1 VTRKAA
7 RTLAAEIKQTRP
19 FTSKAQEATIAL
31 LRTSNVVRRR
41 LSRLIEREDVTLQQY
56 NVLRILRGAG
66 TNGASCGEIAERMV
80 NRDPD
85 LTRLLDR
92 LESRGLVERSRD
104 ARDRRVVMATITDAG
119 KEALKSLDVP
129 VARVHRER
137 LRHMTRQQLET
148 LAELLALAR
157 SSPTD

>member
-1 VTRKAA
+1 MSPSSHRQLRQGK
-7 RTLAAEIKQTRP
+7 P
-19 FTSKAQEATIAL
+19 FVNLEEEVFRNVLQAGDAL
-31 LRTSNVVRRR
+31 LQGEVEVLRRAE
-41 LSRLIEREDVTLQQY
+41 LTFPQY

-66 TNGASCGEIAERMV
+66 AVGASCGQIGERMV

-92 LESRGLVERSRD
+92 LEARGLVRRTRGPD
-104 ARDRRVVMATITDAG
+104 DRRVVIAAITDEGLAVL
-119 KEALKSLDVP
+119 ESLDAP

-137 LRHMTRQQLET
+137 LRHMSREQLET

-157 SSPTD
+157 AQPR

>member
-1 VTRKAA
+1 MPSTLGRELRQGKPFANLEEEVFLNVL
-7 RTLAAEIKQTRP
+7 RTGD
-19 FTSKAQEATIAL
+19 AL
-31 LRTSNVVRRR
+31 LQGETEVLRSAELTFP
-41 LSRLIEREDVTLQQY
+41 QY

-66 TNGASCGEIAERMV
+66 AAGASCGEIGERMV

-92 LESRGLVERSRD
+92 LEARGLVGRSRD
-104 ARDRRVVMATITDAG
+104 TRDRRVVVATITEDG
-119 KEALKSLDVP
+119 KAVLRSLDAA
-129 VARVHRER
+129 VARVHREQ

-157 SSPTD
+157 NAPE

>member
-1 VTRKAA
+1 MKSALGLEIRQGKPFANLEEEVFLNVL
-7 RTLAAEIKQTRP
+7 RTGDALLQGETEVLRAAELTFP
-19 FTSKAQEATIAL
+19 
-31 LRTSNVVRRR
+31 
-41 LSRLIEREDVTLQQY
+41 QY